1 MSAHADY
8 SPEDRIR
15 VVVHRLLAQR
25 AVEKRVGPH
34 DDLRQA
40 GLTSLDMI
48 SLVLSIEAEFDVT
61 VPEDSIDP
69 TNFRTIDAI
78 GRVVTA
84 LLASV

>member
-1 MSAHADY
+1 MSAHANF
-8 SPEDRIR
+8 SPEDRVR
-15 VVVHRLLAQR
+15 VVVQRLLTQR
-25 AVEKRVGPH
+25 AVEQRVGPH

-48 SLVLSIEAEFDVT
+48 NLVLSIEAEFDVM

-69 TNFRTIDAI
+69 ANFRTIDAI
-78 GRVVTA
+78 GRLVTA